1 MKSMSLRVKLA
12 IYSAGLSGLVL
23 IAFGALAWAAVYQE
37 RLAAVDR
44 EIKAL
49 VTRHPGLFAGRGS
62 IERLES
68 SLAFT
73 YGEEHTNEVF
83 LVVKNAGGEPIY
95 ELPQNSAR
103 LLTHGGADSQ
113 SEGMGLSGST
123 AATNAEIAQQQSSS
137 PAWQGKGRG
146 GFGRGGPP
154 AQVAFS
160 AEKFETVRSGSAVW
174 RVGIMKSDGLELAIG
189 LNLRAVHAELDRVRT
204 MFILILPAA
213 LLLIAVTGWMIA
225 GRALRPL
232 DSIAE
237 TAEAVTAR
245 GLDRRIPVSAESP
258 EIQRVITLLNG
269 MMDRLETSFR
279 QATRFSADASHE
291 LKTPL
296 AIMQGELEFALQEC
310 EPGSAQQRLC
320 SRLLDTVQQ
329 LKTITRSLLV
339 LAQADAGH
347 LKLTK
352 EEVNLSDE
360 LGDFLEDAYVLAG
373 DKNLVFESHVQPGL
387 IVQADRALLKMAV
400 FNLLNNSVKYS
411 DEDGKIRVELSHTG
425 DLITLM
431 IGNSGPGIPTEEQ
444 EKIFTRFHRARR
456 EGDTPVDGLGLGLSL
471 AREIVRAHG
480 GDLKLLES
488 RSGWTVFQLG
498 IPTR

>member
-1 MKSMSLRVKLA
+1 MSLRVKLA
-12 IYSAGLSGLVL
+12 LFSAGLSGLVL
-23 IAFGALAWAAVYQE
+23 IAFGVLAWVAVYQE
-37 RLAAVDR
+37 RVAAVDR
-44 EIKAL
+44 EIKSL

-73 YGEEHTNEVF
+73 YGDEYTNEVF
-83 LVVKNAGGEPIY
+83 LVLKAVGGEVIY
-95 ELPQNSAR
+95 ELPANAAILPGLLVSETAGVGSGASDNNTNTTTGQRDSSHEAR
-103 LLTHGGADSQ
+103 
-113 SEGMGLSGST
+113 
-123 AATNAEIAQQQSSS
+123 
-137 PAWQGKGRG
+137 QGRGRG

-160 AEKFETVRSGSAVW
+160 AEKFETVRSGPGVW
-174 RVGIMKSDGLELAIG
+174 RVGIMRSDGLELAIG
-189 LNLRAVHAELDRVRT
+189 LNLRAVHAELNRVRM

-296 AIMQGELEFALQEC
+296 AIMQGELELALQES
-310 EPGSAQQRLC
+310 EPGSSQQRLC

-339 LAQADAGH
+339 LAQADAGQ

-352 EEVNLSDE
+352 EEMNLSGE
-360 LGDFLEDAYVLAG
+360 LEELLEDARVLAG
-373 DKNLVFESHVQPGL
+373 DKDLVFESHVQPGL
-387 IVQADRALLKMAV
+387 VVQADRGLLKMAV
-400 FNLLNNSVKYS
+400 FNLLSNAVKYS
-411 DEDGKIRVELSHTG
+411 DAHGKARVELSQTG
-425 DLITLM
+425 DLLSLM
-431 IGNSGPGIPTEEQ
+431 IGNSGPGIPAEEQ
-444 EKIFTRFHRARR
+444 GKIFTRFHRAQRK
-456 EGDTPVDGLGLGLSL
+456 DDAPVEGLGLGLSL
-471 AREIVRAHG
+471 AREILRAHG
-480 GDLKLLES
+480 GELALLES
-488 RSGWTVFQLG
+488 RPGWTTFQLRM
-498 IPTR
+498 PTK

>member
-1 MKSMSLRVKLA
+1 M
-12 IYSAGLSGLVL
+12 
-23 IAFGALAWAAVYQE
+23 
-37 RLAAVDR
+37 
-44 EIKAL
+44 
-49 VTRHPGLFAGRGS
+49 
-62 IERLES
+62 
-68 SLAFT
+68 
-73 YGEEHTNEVF
+73 
-83 LVVKNAGGEPIY
+83 
-95 ELPQNSAR
+95 
-103 LLTHGGADSQ
+103 
-113 SEGMGLSGST
+113 
-123 AATNAEIAQQQSSS
+123 
-137 PAWQGKGRG
+137 
-146 GFGRGGPP
+146 
-154 AQVAFS
+154 
-160 AEKFETVRSGSAVW
+160 RSDA
-174 RVGIMKSDGLELAIG
+174 LELGIG

-232 DSIAE
+232 DSIAK

-296 AIMQGELEFALQEC
+296 AIMQSELELALQEC
-310 EPGSAQQRLC
+310 EAGSPQQRLC
-320 SRLLDTVQQ
+320 GRLLDTVQQ

-339 LAQADAGH
+339 LAQADAGQ

-360 LGDFLEDAYVLAG
+360 LGDLLEDAHVLAG
-373 DKNLVFESHVQPGL
+373 DKNLAFESHVQPGL

-400 FNLLNNSVKYS
+400 FNLLSNAVKYS
-411 DEDGKIRVELSHTG
+411 EPNGSTRVELSQKG
-425 DLITLM
+425 DLLVLM
-431 IGNSGPGIPTEEQ
+431 VGNSGPGIPTEEQ
-444 EKIFTRFHRARR
+444 GKIFTRFHRARR
-456 EGDTPVDGLGLGLSL
+456 EGDAPVDGLGLGLSL
-471 AREIVRAHG
+471 AREVVRAHG

-488 RSGWTVFQLG
+488 RPGWTAFQLNV
-498 IPTR
+498 PEK